1 MAAQATVDESEPRM
15 IAILEKDPEEEKPV
29 LPLTAAILAIVT
41 PEEQKQML
49 GETLFPRIQR
59 MYPELA
65 RKITGMLLEMDNAE
79 LLHMVEDGDSL
90 KRWVEKAV
98 VVIQIQRTPPRMTYQ
113 HIHDR
118 MMYHIKSLNT
128 MGL

>member
-1 MAAQATVDESEPRM
+1 MAAQ
-15 IAILEKDPEEEKPV
+15 AILEKDTGEEEPF

-79 LLHMVEDGDSL
+79 LLHMLEDGDSL

-98 VVIQIQRTPPRMTYQ
+98 VVIQRKPPRMTYQ

-118 MMYHIKSLNT
+118 MMIRESPSPRVD
-128 MGL
+128 

>member
-15 IAILEKDPEEEKPV
+15 IAILEKDTEEEPV

-49 GETLFPRIQR
+49 GETLYPRIQR

-79 LLHMVEDGDSL
+79 LLHMLEDGDSL

-98 VVIQIQRTPPRMTYQ
+98 VVIQRTPPRMTYQ

>member
-1 MAAQATVDESEPRM
+1 MAAQATVDEPESRM
-15 IAILEKDPEEEKPV
+15 TAILEKDTGEEEPV

-59 MYPELA
+59 TYPELA

-79 LLHMVEDGDSL
+79 LLHMLEDGDSL

-98 VVIQIQRTPPRMTYQ
+98 VVIQRTPPRMTYQ

>member
-1 MAAQATVDESEPRM
+1 MAAQ
-15 IAILEKDPEEEKPV
+15 AILEKDTGEEEPF

-79 LLHMVEDGDSL
+79 LLHMLEDGDSL
-90 KRWVEKAV
+90 KSKVRENNF
-98 VVIQIQRTPPRMTYQ
+98 
-113 HIHDR
+113 
-118 MMYHIKSLNT
+118 SELNRLLYVSSSGRGGCSCST
-128 MGL
+128 GGHQGLGFDDDEFLLI

>member
-15 IAILEKDPEEEKPV
+15 TAILEKDTGEEEPV
-29 LPLTAAILAIVT
+29 LPLTAAMLAIVT

-49 GETLFPRIQR
+49 GETLYPRIQR

-79 LLHMVEDGDSL
+79 LLHMLEDGDSL

-98 VVIQIQRTPPRMTYQ
+98 VVIQRTPPRMTYQ

>member
-1 MAAQATVDESEPRM
+1 MT
-15 IAILEKDPEEEKPV
+15 AILEKDTGEEEPV
-29 LPLTAAILAIVT
+29 LPLTAAMLAIVT

-49 GETLFPRIQR
+49 GETLYPRIQR

-79 LLHMVEDGDSL
+79 LLHMLEDGDSL

-98 VVIQIQRTPPRMTYQ
+98 VVIQRTPPRMTYQ